1 MSLLL
6 RCKLAKMFSG
16 VALYVSLLWLVC
28 FILYG
33 IGFQI
38 SSSILSGS
46 KAASIIM
53 YFIPLLVLC
62 AFFFGYSFR
71 MWLHRLVSVLIH
83 NKKTVVF
90 CLLVLQI
97 FVIVSFGSVGLGAD
111 QECIK
116 AAAQNPREFSDY
128 LTRCPNN
135 LFISFIYWVVVQ
147 TISKVFGV
155 GFAQGVLQILNA
167 ILIDLSGYFLY
178 KGIAKVNQPAGNC
191 FFLLYYG
198 LFSITGYLVI
208 VYSDIYAL
216 FFSSVCIYFIIDVC
230 LSACNNPSCDK
241 LTQRKSL
248 ISLVL
253 LGLFTAFSYEMKPS
267 SSIVSLAAI
276 FCLLIFGINYFGFK
290 RTLLYLLISFIGF
303 IVGFCLVRF
312 FINCVMQA
320 NYSPG
325 HAYPMSHFVA
335 MGLTD
340 RGGFNYADRLEM
352 TSLGSYKAMDDRA
365 KALIVERLVSYGPG
379 GFLAFLLRKF
389 AYTFCDPSFSFGQF
403 DSLVIY
409 NGSVFGFSAEGVLD
423 ARLFSIVRNLFTPG
437 TALNFCVYVLQSI
450 LYLIVIAGLVSFFKS
465 MFCFSEDTTSDSK
478 VRFVHLVLLFSFLG
492 SILFLLLF
500 ESGRGKYLIQFLP
513 IYFVIAS
520 FGVSR
525 IVSGFR
531 LMDSR

>member
-1 MSLLL
+1 MLKSKISKVL
-6 RCKLAKMFSG
+6 SG
-16 VALYVSLLWLVC
+16 LALYISVLWLAC
-28 FILYG
+28 FALYG
-33 IGFQI
+33 IGLQMA
-38 SSSILSGS
+38 SSILSGS

-53 YFIPLLVLC
+53 YFVPLLVIC

-71 MWLHRLVSVLIH
+71 TWLHRLVLVLIQ
-83 NKKTVVF
+83 NKKSVVC

-135 LFISFIYWVVVQ
+135 LLLAFIYWVVAQ
-147 TISKVFGV
+147 TVPKVFGI

-167 ILIDLSGYFLY
+167 ILIDISGYFLY

-191 FFLLYYG
+191 LFLLYYG

-216 FFSSVCIYFIIDVC
+216 FFSSVCIYLIIDVC
-230 LSACNNPSCDK
+230 LSACNNPSRDK
-241 LTQRKSL
+241 LTHRKSF

-276 FCLLIFGINYFGFK
+276 CCLLIFGINYFGFK
-290 RTLLYLLISFIGF
+290 RTLLYLLFSFIGF
-303 IVGFCLVRF
+303 SVGFCLVRF
-312 FINCVMQA
+312 FINYVMQA

-365 KALIVERLVSYGPG
+365 KDLIVERLVSYGPG
-379 GFLAFLLRKF
+379 GFAAFLLRKF

-403 DSLVIY
+403 DSLFIY
-409 NGSVFGFSAEGVLD
+409 NGSVFGFSAEHILD
-423 ARLFSIVRNLFTPG
+423 AKLFSAVRGLFTPG
-437 TALNFCVYVLQSI
+437 TALNFCVYLFQSI
-450 LYLIVIAGLVSFFKS
+450 LYLIVVAGLVSFFKS
-465 MFCFSEDTTSDSK
+465 MFCFSEDAASNSN
-478 VRFVHLVLLFSFLG
+478 VSLVHLILLFSFLG
-492 SILFLLLF
+492 SVLFLLLF

-520 FGVSR
+520 FGVSG
-525 IVSGFR
+525 IVSVFR
-531 LMDSR
+531 LIGSR